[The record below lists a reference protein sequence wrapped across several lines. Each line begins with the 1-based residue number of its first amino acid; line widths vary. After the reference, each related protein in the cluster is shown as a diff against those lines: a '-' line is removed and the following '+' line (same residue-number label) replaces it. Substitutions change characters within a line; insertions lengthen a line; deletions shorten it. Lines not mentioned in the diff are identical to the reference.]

1 MASVVDLIRTRR
13 SVREFSG
20 RAVPDDVLSEVLEA
34 GRLSPS
40 GGNEQP
46 WRFGVVRDR
55 TLIKSVADAAYGQDW
70 IAGAPLVIVLC
81 VVITGDERG
90 GRDIQKQRFP
100 RHRRAIEAM
109 DGDLYAA
116 LNLEEHQTKIAGA
129 HMALAALERG
139 VGSTWVSWFDVESVA
154 ELLGLQEGYLPSE
167 LLVMGYPAGPGEPRA
182 KKPTEEVVFRDR
194 WSGRDA

>member
-1 MASVVDLIRTRR
+1 MASVVDLIGARR

-55 TLIKSVADAAYGQDW
+55 TRIKSVAG
-70 IAGAPLVIVLC
+70 
-81 VVITGDERG
+81 
-90 GRDIQKQRFP
+90 
-100 RHRRAIEAM
+100 
-109 DGDLYAA
+109 
-116 LNLEEHQTKIAGA
+116 
-129 HMALAALERG
+129 
-139 VGSTWVSWFDVESVA
+139 
-154 ELLGLQEGYLPSE
+154 LLGLQEGCLPSE

-182 KKPTEEVVFRDR
+182 KKPIQEVVFRDR
-194 WSGRDA
+194 WSDRDA